1 MAKTGTRTIS
11 IESDAGA
18 MLTADSTA
26 KRGGPMSVARVL
38 GVLDSLTDGPVA
50 LADLARLLE
59 VPKPSLLAILG
70 EMVVLGYVRR
80 DQDGR
85 YLLGSRAFRLA
96 FRMSIGG
103 SLSSSV
109 RATLIELSR
118 ELEAAVSLSYLDPES
133 HTLIYADRYGESSAV
148 RYVVKFG
155 AAIQLHT
162 RATGKLLAAYEDE
175 TSWPDWFGPEPY
187 KQLTPYSHVGMA
199 TLRKELLEIRKTGVA
214 WTFSE
219 QYEGISGC
227 ALPVYGYD
235 DKVVAGI
242 GLVMIGESL
251 EKYRDKVL
259 SALSAAVET
268 MTAEFRLRRITK
280 ETLASY
286 I

>member
-1 MAKTGTRTIS
+1 MKTINEASNAASTMPA
-11 IESDAGA
+11 AGSA
-18 MLTADSTA
+18 A

-38 GVLDSLTDGPVA
+38 GILDSLTEGPVA
-50 LADLARLLE
+50 LADLARRME
-59 VPKPSLLAILG
+59 APKPSLLAILG
-70 EMVVLGYVRR
+70 ELLALGYVRR

-96 FRMSIGG
+96 SRMSVGG
-103 SLSSSV
+103 SLSNSV

-118 ELEAAVSLSYLDPES
+118 ALEAAVSLSYLDPES

-162 RATGKLLAAYEDE
+162 RATGKLLVAYEDE
-175 TSWPDWFGPEPY
+175 GSWPDWFGPEPY
-187 KQLTPYSHVGMA
+187 NQLTPRSHVGMA

-235 DKVVAGI
+235 DKVVAGV

-251 EKYRDKVL
+251 EKYSDKVR
-259 SALSAAVET
+259 SALSAAAET